1 MKIGYARI
9 STPSQDIRMQIDA
22 LEKEGCRLI
31 YQEVISGATAARVQ
45 LEECFKFLKGGDTL
59 IVWSIDR
66 LGRTQKELI
75 NLLASLK
82 EKGVSFRSLKENID
96 TDTPMGQMMFGMFSM
111 LAEFEYNKGIER
123 SKAGLEAA
131 RARGRYGGRRYK
143 HNYRE
148 RQLIKAMYESKKYTL
163 RELCEM
169 HKISMKTIY
178 NYKDEE

>member
-1 MKIGYARI
+1 MKVGYARV
-9 STPSQDIRMQIDA
+9 STPSQDIKMQIDA
-22 LEKEGCRLI
+22 LEKEGCRPI
-31 YQEVISGATAARVQ
+31 YQEVISGAKAARVQ
-45 LEECFKFLKGGDTL
+45 LEECFKFLKEGDTL

-82 EKGVSFRSLKENID
+82 EKSVSFRSLKENIE
-96 TDTPMGQMMFGMFSM
+96 TDTPMGQMMFSIFSM
-111 LAEFEYNKGIER
+111 LAEFEHNRSIER

-131 RARGRYGGRRYK
+131 RARGKYGGRRYK

-148 RQLIKAMYESKKYTL
+148 RQLIKGMYESKRYTL

-169 HKISMKTIY
+169 HKISIVTIY
-178 NYKDEE
+178 NYKNEE